1 MTTDHDAHE
10 IHDARHPA
18 ASGHGLPY
26 SAIEQAAARLRGEAV
41 VTPLITNTELDLRTG
56 ARVFLKCEN
65 LQRTGSFKF
74 RGAYNTIASLSDQ
87 ERSAGIVAVSSGNHA
102 QGVAEAARL
111 FGIPA
116 TICMPKDAPAI
127 KEARVRRSGAGVV
140 HYDRYKDDRT
150 AMGEA
155 LAREKGAAFV
165 RPYDDY
171 RVMAGQGT
179 AGLEAAQALR
189 DLGAEPDI
197 GLVCCGGGGLC
208 AGVSTAWRTAFP
220 GMAILAVEPAGFDD
234 TKRSLDAGERLE
246 NPVGQRSICDAILTE
261 RPGALTFP
269 VNVAN
274 GVKGLAVSDADVL
287 AAMAFA
293 FHELKMVV
301 EPGGAV
307 CLAALLAGHLDVTGK
322 TVVAVLSG
330 GNVDGAMMERALA
343 TVA

>member
-1 MTTDHDAHE
+1 M
-10 IHDARHPA
+10 
-18 ASGHGLPY
+18 
-26 SAIEQAAARLRGEAV
+26 
-41 VTPLITNTELDLRTG
+41 
-56 ARVFLKCEN
+56 
-65 LQRTGSFKF
+65 
-74 RGAYNTIASLSDQ
+74 
-87 ERSAGIVAVSSGNHA
+87 
-102 QGVAEAARL
+102 
-111 FGIPA
+111 
-116 TICMPKDAPAI
+116 
-127 KEARVRRSGAGVV
+127 RRSGAGVV

-234 TKRSLDAGERLE
+234 TKRSLDAGRTAGKPGWTALDLRCHPDGKARRADLSGECPPMGSRGL
-246 NPVGQRSICDAILTE
+246 RS
-261 RPGALTFP
+261 
-269 VNVAN
+269 
-274 GVKGLAVSDADVL
+274 
-287 AAMAFA
+287 AMRMCWPPWPFA

-322 TVVAVLSG
+322 TGGRRAVG
-330 GNVDGAMMERALA
+330 RQCRWCDDGACPGDCCLTA
-343 TVA
+343 TTKRP